1 MLIPSLYMHFY
12 LEHNFGHHLNVAT
25 KQDPVTAK
33 YNEPLYSFWLS
44 AIKGELIGAIKIQK
58 QRLSVENRSFFFFL

>member
-44 AIKGELIGAIKIQK
+44 AIKGDLNRASNQK
-58 QRLSVENRSFFFFL
+58 QRLSVENRSFFLL